1 MRVANRDISHTQ
13 PMVNHVATVP
23 TARRPRKVYDA
34 SFKLHVVEQALK
46 LPPSNR
52 IKPTCR
58 QFPGI
63 EPVRACV
70 SNRAHVWET
79 ARPDARPSHY
89 IPPCRSHRVQ
99 VQVRKWIRNLA
110 ALQQAQPTAKLV
122 QSRARTLP
130 SPPDFA
136 TDESSETESI
146 QSTPQQPAASRRA
159 KPPQAPADRTPLAA
173 QRVCSPYSQYS
184 GHYQQVPPAASE
196 EVDMQAAHEL
206 LSLGGLFGGGAAM
219 LGAPAS

>member
-1 MRVANRDISHTQ
+1 MRLEL
-13 PMVNHVATVP
+13 
-23 TARRPRKVYDA
+23 RPRLGD
-34 SFKLHVVEQALK
+34 
-46 LPPSNR
+46 
-52 IKPTCR
+52 
-58 QFPGI
+58 
-63 EPVRACV
+63 RAP
-70 SNRAHVWET
+70 R
-79 ARPDARPSHY
+79 RRPSHY
-89 IPPCRSHRVQ
+89 IPPCRSHRAQ